1 MDQFA
6 QPNTAAEVASATL
19 TEVADAARD
28 QYDNVLVTMRRNPFT
43 SVAIAAGVGF
53 GLALAARYYA

>member
-1 MDQFA
+1 MDQFS

-28 QYDNVLVTMRRNPFT
+28 QYDNVLVMMRRYPFS
-43 SVAIAAGVGF
+43 SVAIAAGVGLT
-53 GLALAARYYA
+53 LALMVR